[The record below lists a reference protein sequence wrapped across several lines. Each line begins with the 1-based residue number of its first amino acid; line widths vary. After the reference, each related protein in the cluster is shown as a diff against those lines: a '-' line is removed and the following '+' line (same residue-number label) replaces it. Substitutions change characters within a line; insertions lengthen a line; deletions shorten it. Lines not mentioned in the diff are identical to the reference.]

1 MMATMMKR
9 VIGAGVMALA
19 LVAGFAQAQPK
30 ELTFWTFLA
39 TQGTDP
45 RSKALTNVVEG
56 FNKSQSKYVVKV
68 ESINFARID
77 NVVIQSTAAGQGPD
91 ILNVYTDQLPMHVA
105 AKTVLPMDA
114 YFSKLPASAQKDFV
128 MDLAFV
134 RYDGKLMALPWE
146 TRVWLLWYRKDLL
159 DKAGVAVPKT
169 TDELAAAAA
178 KISTDQVMGFGFGAS
193 TGALGAGAME
203 AFVPLFWGAGGQL
216 FNAKGEATI
225 NSEAGVRTLA
235 YFRDMVNKS
244 KGMRS
249 SIAAMSV
256 EDAMTAVKAGTIG
269 MTLMGSFRVAAARNA
284 AATGANLQTAPVPGW
299 SADKPS
305 PARIGGQTLTI
316 GANTKEPE
324 GAWQFI
330 QYYLSPA
337 SQVEFA
343 KAGVMPARISAYD
356 DKFFKDDPS
365 ARDMQAWTDYAKKYG
380 RMEKTPKDFSKL
392 SEEIAKAIQKVVVQG
407 AEPKAALDEAAQAY
421 NTQRQ

>member
-1 MMATMMKR
+1 MNRPKWMNW
-9 VIGAGVMALA
+9 IGVAVAALGV
-19 LVAGFAQAQPK
+19 VAGTAQAQPK
-30 ELTFWTFLA
+30 DLTFWTFLA
-39 TQGTDP
+39 TQGADP
-45 RSKALTNVVEG
+45 RSTALRNIVEN
-56 FNKSQSKYVVKV
+56 FNKSQSKYAVKV

-105 AKTVLPMDA
+105 AKTVQPLDA
-114 YFSKLPASAQKDFV
+114 YFAKLPPAAQKDFV
-128 MDLAFV
+128 MDLDFV

-169 TDELAAAAA
+169 TDELAQAAA
-178 KISTDQVMGFGFGAS
+178 KISTEQLMGFGFGAS

-225 NSEAGVRTLA
+225 NSDAGVRTLGL
-235 YFRDMVNKS
+235 FRDMVNKT

-249 SIAAMSV
+249 SVAAMSV

-269 MTLMGSFRVAAARNA
+269 MTVMGSFRVAAARNA
-284 AATGANLQTAPVPGW
+284 PATGANLQTAAVPGW
-299 SADKPS
+299 AADKPS

-316 GANTKEPE
+316 GANSKEPE
-324 GAWQFI
+324 GAWAFI
-330 QYYLSPA
+330 QYYESPA
-337 SQVEFA
+337 SQLEFA
-343 KAGVMPARISAYD
+343 KAGVMPSRVSTYE
-356 DKFFKDDPS
+356 DKFFKDDAS
-365 ARDMQAWTDYAKKYG
+365 AKDMQQWTDYAKKYG

-392 SEEIAKAIQKVVVQG
+392 SEEIAKAIQKVIVEG
-407 AEPKAALDEAAQAY
+407 ADPKAALDEAAKAY
-421 NTQRQ
+421 NSQRS